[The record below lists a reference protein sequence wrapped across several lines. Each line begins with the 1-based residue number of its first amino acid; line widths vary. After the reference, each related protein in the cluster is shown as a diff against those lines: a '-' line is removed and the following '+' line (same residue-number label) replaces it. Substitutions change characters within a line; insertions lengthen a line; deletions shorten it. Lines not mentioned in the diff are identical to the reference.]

1 MVIQASPGTAVR
13 IAPRDAAVL
22 DLGAAAAGAEV
33 TFSPVGGEDV
43 SAAADASG
51 AVAVPAFQP
60 PALVQATWTE
70 DGIENVL
77 TVEVVQAHYCALD
90 AILSHGGQG
99 DTPADHGAGEPEAWE
114 ARARAVETVETAA
127 NRRFV
132 PTVAVQDVRAD
143 GTIALLDWPDASGI
157 ACDDEDVRIFPV
169 GDAAVVASGRMCQ
182 DARIVYRAGLPAVP
196 AAIAA
201 AVEELA
207 ASYLVPSRIP
217 DRATGE
223 STDAG
228 MLHYTLAGIDGA
240 TGIPD
245 VDAAIKAHGRER
257 AAIL

>member
-1 MVIQASPGTAVR
+1 MVIQANTGTAVR

-33 TFSPVGGEDV
+33 TFAPTVAETV
-43 SAAADASG
+43 TATADETG
-51 AVAVPAFQP
+51 AVTVPAIQP
-60 PALVQATWTE
+60 PDLMEVTWAE
-70 DGIENVL
+70 DGIENGL

-99 DTPADHGAGEPEAWE
+99 DTPADHGAGEPEAWA
-114 ARARAVETVETAA
+114 ARAQAVETVETAA
-127 NRRFV
+127 QRRFV
-132 PTVAVQDVRAD
+132 PTVVVQDVRVD

-157 ACDDEDVRIFPV
+157 ACDDEDVRIYPV

-182 DARIVYRAGLPAVP
+182 DARIVYRAGLPVVP

-257 AAIL
+257 AAVL